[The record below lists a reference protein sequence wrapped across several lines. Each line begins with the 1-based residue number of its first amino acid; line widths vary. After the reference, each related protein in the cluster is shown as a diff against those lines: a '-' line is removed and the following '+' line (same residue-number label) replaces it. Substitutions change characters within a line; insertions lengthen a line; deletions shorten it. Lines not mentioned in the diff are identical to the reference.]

1 MRVIVTLLKEI
12 RRVKGLFALGVVIY
26 LAGSTL
32 VRLSPILLQRI
43 IDGPVTDLS
52 KGLAFNRADFLL
64 QLAVYMGL
72 NIVGSVFFYLSTR
85 LLMHCANRI
94 AETLRNRAYD
104 QMQRLPISYFDDKP
118 AGKIATRIV
127 NDTETLR
134 NQFYATLVYIFNN
147 LVRLVFTYG
156 IIFYMNVTLGLILLA
171 LLPAFYVLQVFYKR
185 LTDQPMK
192 DFYDAR
198 SDINTKVNETMNGAS
213 LIQLY
218 GQEEAVMQ
226 DFEQTANKMRQ
237 AENRI
242 IWAQSIATW
251 NMTEFLK
258 YLVITLVLTLVGQ
271 RFLAGQWQLTAG
283 VLFVYINYIAD
294 VFDSVGRLVQQFPN
308 MLRSLETGKRLLAL
322 LEEPVEED
330 SEAELEV
337 SAGRIVFDQVQF
349 AYEEGK
355 PILQDISFEVE
366 KGETIALVGHTGSG
380 KTSIMNLLYRFYDP
394 QAGSVSI
401 DGQNIRNYAR
411 ESVRSHMGIVLQDPY
426 LFTGTIATNVSM
438 NEEDMDRKKIMDSLE
453 KVGARDLLKRLERG
467 IDEPVVEKGSSFSSG
482 ERQLIAFAR
491 TLYSDPK
498 ILILDEATSHIDT
511 ETEEMIQ
518 HAMEVVK
525 EGRTTLIIAHR
536 LSTIQNANQI
546 LVLDKGRIVERGNHE
561 ELIALGGIYAQMH
574 AIQQK
579 VGYNTVS

>member
-1 MRVIVTLLKEI
+1 MRVMLTLLKEV
-12 RRVKGLFALGVVIY
+12 RHVKGLFGLGILIY
-26 LAGSTL
+26 LGASTF
-32 VRLSPILLQRI
+32 VRLSPILLQQI
-43 IDGPVTDLS
+43 IDGPITDLS
-52 KGLAFNRADFLL
+52 KGLPFDQVAFLW
-64 QLAVYMGL
+64 QLATYIAV
-72 NIVGSVFFYLSTR
+72 NIVGALFFYLSTR
-85 LLMHCANRI
+85 ILMHCANRI
-94 AETLRNRAYD
+94 AEILRNRTYD

-147 LVRLVFTYG
+147 LVYLVFTYG
-156 IIFYMNVTLGLILLA
+156 VIFYMNVHLGLVLLA
-171 LLPAFYVLQVFYKR
+171 LLPVFYGLQLLYKR

-198 SDINTKVNETMNGAS
+198 SDINTKVNEAMNGAS

-218 GQEEAVMQ
+218 GQEEAIMQ
-226 DFEQTANKMRQ
+226 DFEQTATKMKQ
-237 AENRI
+237 AENRV

-251 NMTEFLK
+251 NMTEMVK
-258 YLVITLVLTLVGQ
+258 YLVITLVLTIIGQ
-271 RFLAGQWQLTAG
+271 QFLAGQWYLTAG
-283 VLFVYINYIAD
+283 LLFVYINYVSNA
-294 VFDSVGRLVQQFPN
+294 FDAMGRLVQQLPN

-322 LEEPVEED
+322 LEEPMEND
-330 SEAELEV
+330 SEAELV
-337 SAGRIVFDQVQF
+337 VTTGRVVFDHVQF

-355 PILQDISFEVE
+355 PILKDISFEVE

-394 QAGSVSI
+394 QKGQVQI
-401 DGQNIRNYAR
+401 DGQNIRDYSR
-411 ESVRSHMGIVLQDPY
+411 ESVRNHMGIVLQDPY
-426 LFTGTIATNVSM
+426 LFTGTIASNVSM
-438 NEEDMDRKKIMDSLE
+438 NDEEMDRQKVLESLE
-453 KVGARDLLKRLERG
+453 KVGATDLLCRLEKG
-467 IDEPVVEKGSSFSSG
+467 IDEPVVEKGAAFSSG

-511 ETEEMIQ
+511 ETEEIIQ

-525 EGRTTLIIAHR
+525 EGRTTFIIAHR

-546 LVLDKGRIVERGNHE
+546 LVLDKGEIVERGNHE
-561 ELIALGGIYAQMH
+561 ELIALEGIYAQMQ
-574 AIQQK
+574 AIQQR
-579 VGYNTVS
+579 VDTQF

>member
-1 MRVIVTLLKEI
+1 MRVMLTLLKEV
-12 RRVKGLFALGVVIY
+12 RHVKGLFGLGILIY
-26 LAGSTL
+26 LGASTF
-32 VRLSPILLQRI
+32 VRLSPILLQQI
-43 IDGPVTDLS
+43 IDGPITDLS
-52 KGLAFNRADFLL
+52 KGLPFDQVAFLW
-64 QLAVYMGL
+64 QLATYIAV
-72 NIVGSVFFYLSTR
+72 NIVGALFFYLSTR
-85 LLMHCANRI
+85 ILMHCANRI
-94 AETLRNRAYD
+94 AEILRNRAYD

-147 LVRLVFTYG
+147 LVYLVFTYG
-156 IIFYMNVTLGLILLA
+156 VIFYMNVHLGLVLLA
-171 LLPAFYVLQVFYKR
+171 LLPVFYGLQLLYKR

-198 SDINTKVNETMNGAS
+198 SDINTKVNEAMNGAS

-218 GQEEAVMQ
+218 GQEEAIMQ
-226 DFEQTANKMRQ
+226 DFEQTATKMKQ
-237 AENRI
+237 AENRV

-251 NMTEFLK
+251 NMTEMVK
-258 YLVITLVLTLVGQ
+258 YLVITLVLTIIGQ
-271 RFLAGQWQLTAG
+271 QFLAGQWYLTAG
-283 VLFVYINYIAD
+283 LLFVYINYVSNA
-294 VFDSVGRLVQQFPN
+294 FDAMGRLVQQLPN

-322 LEEPVEED
+322 LEEPMEND
-330 SEAELEV
+330 SEAELV
-337 SAGRIVFDQVQF
+337 VTTGRVVFDHVQF

-355 PILQDISFEVE
+355 PILKDISFEVE

-394 QAGSVSI
+394 QKGQVQI
-401 DGQNIRNYAR
+401 DGQNIRDYSR

-426 LFTGTIATNVSM
+426 LFTGTIASNVSM
-438 NEEDMDRKKIMDSLE
+438 NDEEMDRQKVLESLE
-453 KVGARDLLKRLERG
+453 KVGATDLLCRLEKG
-467 IDEPVVEKGSSFSSG
+467 IDEPVVEKGAAFSSG

-511 ETEEMIQ
+511 ETEEIIQ

-525 EGRTTLIIAHR
+525 EGRTTFIIAHR

-546 LVLDKGRIVERGNHE
+546 LVLDKGEIAERGNHE
-561 ELIALGGIYAQMH
+561 ELIALDGIYAQMQ
-574 AIQQK
+574 AIQQQ
-579 VGYNTVS
+579 VR

>member
-1 MRVIVTLLKEI
+1 MRVLITLLKEI
-12 RRVKGLFALGVVIY
+12 RRVTGLFVLGVLIY
-26 LAGSTL
+26 LGASTL

-52 KGLAFNRADFLL
+52 KGLPFDQAGFLL
-64 QLAVYMGL
+64 QLAAYLGL
-72 NIVGSVFFYLSTR
+72 NLVGGLFLYLSTR
-85 LLMHCANRI
+85 ILMHCANRI

-104 QMQRLPISYFDDKP
+104 RMQRLPISYFDDKP

-147 LVRLVFTYG
+147 VVRLLFTYG
-156 IIFYMNVTLGLILLA
+156 IIFHMNAILGVVLLA
-171 LLPAFYVLQVFYKR
+171 LLPAFYALQVFYKR

-198 SDINTKVNETMNGAS
+198 SDLNTKVNESMNGAS

-218 GQEEAVMQ
+218 GQEEAVME
-226 DFEQTANKMRQ
+226 DFEETANKMKRS
-237 AENRI
+237 ENRI

-251 NMTEFLK
+251 NMTELIK
-258 YLVITLVLTLVGQ
+258 YLVITLVLTVVGQ
-271 RFLAGQWQLTAG
+271 RFLGGQWQLTAG
-283 VLFVYINYIAD
+283 ILFVYINYITD
-294 VFDSVGRLVQQFPN
+294 VFDAMGRLVQQFPN

-322 LEEPVEED
+322 LEEPVEDD
-330 SEAELEV
+330 SDESLIV
-337 SAGRIVFDQVQF
+337 TDGRVVFDRVQF

-355 PILQDISFEVE
+355 PILKDISFEVE

-394 QAGSVSI
+394 QQGSVQI
-401 DGQNIRNYAR
+401 DGQDIRDYRR

-438 NEEDMDRKKIMDSLE
+438 NEEDMDRKKILEALE
-453 KVGARDLLKRLERG
+453 KVGAMDLLGRLEKG
-467 IDEPVVEKGSSFSSG
+467 IDEPVVEKGAAFSSG

-511 ETEEMIQ
+511 ETEEIIQ

-525 EGRTTLIIAHR
+525 EGRTTFIIAHR
-536 LSTIQNANQI
+536 LSTIQNADQI
-546 LVLDKGRIVERGNHE
+546 LVLDKGQIVERGNHE
-561 ELIALGGIYAQMH
+561 ELLALGGIYAQMQ

-579 VGYNTVS
+579 VG

>member
-1 MRVIVTLLKEI
+1 MRIIITLLKEI
-12 RRVKGLFALGVVIY
+12 RHVKGLFGFGVLIY
-26 LAGSTL
+26 LGASTL

-43 IDGPVTDLS
+43 IDGPITDLS
-52 KGLAFNRADFLL
+52 KGLAFDQAAFLW
-64 QLAVYMGL
+64 QLAAYMGL
-72 NIVGSVFFYLSTR
+72 NIVGSLFFYLSTR
-85 LLMHCANRI
+85 ILMHCANRI
-94 AETLRNRAYD
+94 AEILRNRAYD

-147 LVRLVFTYG
+147 LVRLLFTYG
-156 IIFYMNVTLGLILLA
+156 IIFYMNVTLGLVLLA
-171 LLPAFYVLQVFYKR
+171 LLPAFYGLQVFYKR

-192 DFYDAR
+192 EFYDAR

-218 GQEEAVMQ
+218 GQEETVMQ
-226 DFEQTANKMRQ
+226 DFEQTANKMRA

-251 NMTEFLK
+251 NMTELIK
-258 YLVITLVLTLVGQ
+258 YLVITLVLTIAGQ

-283 VLFVYINYIAD
+283 ILFVYINYTAD
-294 VFDSVGRLVQQFPN
+294 VFDAMGRLVQQFPN

-330 SEAELEV
+330 GEAELAV
-337 SAGRIVFDQVQF
+337 TAGRVVFDHVQF

-394 QAGSVSI
+394 QEGGVFI
-401 DGQNIRNYAR
+401 DGQNIRDYAR

-426 LFTGTIATNVSM
+426 LFTGTIGSNVSM
-438 NEEDMDRKKIMDSLE
+438 NDEEMDRQKILESLE
-453 KVGARDLLKRLERG
+453 KVGAKDLLGRLEKG
-467 IDEPVVEKGSSFSSG
+467 IDEPVVEKGAAFSSG

-511 ETEEMIQ
+511 ETEEIIQ

-525 EGRTTLIIAHR
+525 EGRTTFIIAHR
-536 LSTIQNANQI
+536 LSTIQNADQI
-546 LVLDKGRIVERGNHE
+546 LVLDKGQIAERGNHE
-561 ELIALGGIYAQMH
+561 ELLALGGIYAHMH

-579 VGYNTVS
+579 VG

>member
-1 MRVIVTLLKEI
+1 MKIMITLLKEI
-12 RRVKGLFALGVVIY
+12 RHVKGLFWLGIFIY
-26 LAGSTL
+26 FGGSTM
-32 VRLSPILLQRI
+32 VRLSPILLQGI

-52 KGLAFNRADFLL
+52 KGLAFHREDFLI
-64 QLAVYMGL
+64 QLAIYMGL
-72 NIVGSVFFYLSTR
+72 NVLGALFFYLSTR
-85 LLMHCANRI
+85 ILMHCANRI
-94 AETLRNRAYD
+94 AEMLRNRAYD
-104 QMQRLPISYFDDKP
+104 QMQRLAISYFDDKP

-156 IIFYMNVTLGLILLA
+156 IIFYMNALLGLVLLV
-171 LLPAFYVLQVFYKR
+171 LLPGFYGLQIFYKR

-198 SDINTKVNETMNGAS
+198 SEINTKVNETMNGAS

-218 GQEEAVMQ
+218 GQEEAILE
-226 DFEQTANKMRQ
+226 DFEETANKMKE

-251 NMTEFLK
+251 NMAEFLK
-258 YLVITLVLTLVGQ
+258 YLVITLVLTIVGQ

-283 VLFVYINYIAD
+283 LLFVYINYIAD
-294 VFDSVGRLVQQFPN
+294 VFDSMGRLIQQVPN

-322 LEEPVEED
+322 LEEPVEDD
-330 SEAELEV
+330 SKASLV
-337 SAGRIVFDQVQF
+337 VIDGRVVFDQVQF
-349 AYEEGK
+349 AYEKDK
-355 PILQDISFEVE
+355 PILKDISFEVE

-394 QAGSVSI
+394 QEGGVWI
-401 DGQNIRNYAR
+401 DGQNIREYAR

-438 NEEDMDRKKIMDSLE
+438 NEEDMDRNKVLQSLE
-453 KVGARDLLKRLERG
+453 KVGAKDLLKRLEKG
-467 IDEPVVEKGSSFSSG
+467 IDEPVVEKGAAFSSG

-511 ETEEMIQ
+511 ETEEIIQ

-525 EGRTTLIIAHR
+525 EGRTTFVIAHR
-536 LSTIQNANQI
+536 LSTIQNADQI
-546 LVLDKGRIVERGNHE
+546 LVLDKGRIAEQGNHE
-561 ELIALGGIYAQMH
+561 ELLAKEGIYAQMH

-579 VGYNTVS
+579 VG